1 MVRVYFLELL
11 VLVSS
16 LLVLTRAYDNC
27 QRANHIRCGNICAE
41 KCVCGLGPSVVF
53 TGSNSE
59 GWCCGGRCRVTEETK
74 EGEFKIVFCEGGNYQ
89 HLSKPCFNGCN
100 YWPDDPDRGNRSY
113 IACDTVRQCFPEW
126 SVCGDKPFCADIS
139 DLDFCTNNNFW
150 KGKSCQFPSQRRCE
164 GPYPGQCIE
173 RSKWNDGTRDC
184 IDKSDELEREEYC
197 TPERI
202 QQQKEERDRKEELD
216 RKKEKEEQERK
227 KKKEE
232 LDRKKEEERK
242 KEKEKRLNKNKS
254 KRDKRSNKEQK
265 NESESDLKKEP
276 NRIKTHR
283 KKHWTIELEEW
294 VNDWIEWISLST
306 SALIFKCVDS
316 SASAIVQLIRWI
328 FQKLFNVIE
337 STFVYIGDIIESIED
352 YLSRTFE
359 RIFRP
364 IYITFKGPLEN
375 LGWAFRVVT
384 NKILDLLCF
393 SFDVLKTVVIFL
405 FDVIYHLV
413 WLVGYSS
420 SFVVFKLPGELKRG
434 FFTSLELCNLA
445 WSVTWDVVSQAT
457 NWTVWLVFFKLPE
470 LWEERCWQVIEVSI
484 SLLTLLYALMRE
496 E

>member
-41 KCVCGLGPSVVF
+41 KCVCGLGPSVVY

-74 EGEFKIVFCEGGNYQ
+74 DGEFKIVFCEGGNYQ

-150 KGKSCQFPSQRRCE
+150 KDKSCQFPSQRRCE

-216 RKKEKEEQERK
+216 RKKEKEEQDRKKEKEEQERK
-227 KKKEE
+227 KGKEE

-242 KEKEKRLNKNKS
+242 KEKEKCDNGCGN
-254 KRDKRSNKEQK
+254 
-265 NESESDLKKEP
+265 
-276 NRIKTHR
+276 I
-283 KKHWTIELEEW
+283 
-294 VNDWIEWISLST
+294 
-306 SALIFKCVDS
+306 
-316 SASAIVQLIRWI
+316 
-328 FQKLFNVIE
+328 
-337 STFVYIGDIIESIED
+337 
-352 YLSRTFE
+352 
-359 RIFRP
+359 
-364 IYITFKGPLEN
+364 
-375 LGWAFRVVT
+375 
-384 NKILDLLCF
+384 
-393 SFDVLKTVVIFL
+393 
-405 FDVIYHLV
+405 
-413 WLVGYSS
+413 
-420 SFVVFKLPGELKRG
+420 
-434 FFTSLELCNLA
+434 
-445 WSVTWDVVSQAT
+445 
-457 NWTVWLVFFKLPE
+457 
-470 LWEERCWQVIEVSI
+470 
-484 SLLTLLYALMRE
+484 
-496 E
+496 

>member
-1 MVRVYFLELL
+1 M
-11 VLVSS
+11 
-16 LLVLTRAYDNC
+16 
-27 QRANHIRCGNICAE
+27 
-41 KCVCGLGPSVVF
+41 
-53 TGSNSE
+53 
-59 GWCCGGRCRVTEETK
+59 
-74 EGEFKIVFCEGGNYQ
+74 FCEGGLYQ

-164 GPYPGQCIE
+164 GPYPGQCVE

-184 IDKSDELEREEYC
+184 IDKSDELKREEYC

-216 RKKEKEEQERK
+216 RKKEKEEQ
-227 KKKEE
+227 
-232 LDRKKEEERK
+232 DRKKEEERK
-242 KEKEKRLNKNKS
+242 KEKEKHLNKNKS
-254 KRDKRSNKEQK
+254 KRDKRSNKGQK

-306 SALIFKCVDS
+306 STLIFKCVDS
-316 SASAIVQLIRWI
+316 TASAIVQLIRWV
-328 FQKLFNVIE
+328 FLKLFNVIE

-364 IYITFKGPLEN
+364 IYMTFKGPLEN
-375 LGWAFRVVT
+375 LGWAYRVVT
-384 NKILDLLCF
+384 NKMLDLLCF
-393 SFDVLKTVVIFL
+393 SFDILKTVVIFL
-405 FDVIYHLV
+405 FDIIIIIQRLV
-413 WLVGYSS
+413 
-420 SFVVFKLPGELKRG
+420 
-434 FFTSLELCNLA
+434 
-445 WSVTWDVVSQAT
+445 
-457 NWTVWLVFFKLPE
+457 
-470 LWEERCWQVIEVSI
+470 
-484 SLLTLLYALMRE
+484 
-496 E
+496 